1 MQQKGKQVGNLE
13 QYTSISV
20 VILDVN
26 SLYETII
33 LIDWIDVILIS
44 LVIIGIPWECIQK
57 RMMNLMK
64 IIL

>member
-44 LVIIGIPWECIQK
+44 LIIIGIPRECIQK

-64 IIL
+64 IML